1 MIDINK
7 LNSILT
13 EYKKHFKIHW
23 NEEKYKWQAIKH
35 FQSHWNIESENFSE
49 MFEYA
54 TKETANLLTSKY
66 FYPRAMIINFAKA
79 DDKATRQMFYNLF
92 DEQIALSERII
103 TFQNAA
109 ETIRQKYDDG
119 NWKQHYQNI
128 YTISIYLWLM
138 FPDKYYIYKYQLYKD
153 VATELNS
160 DYNPKHNGSID
171 NLIDGCEFQYNNK
184 TIR

>member
-54 TKETANLLTSKY
+54 TKETENLLKSNY

-79 DDKATRQMFYNLF
+79 DDKATHQMFYNLF

-160 DYNPKHNGSID
+160 DYNTKHNGSID